1 MAEELQPIC
10 VALGADLASGAPL
23 QELLELAADEQPEVR
38 AAAFASSVALL
49 GAVTAAAR
57 RDSLEPS
64 IRMAVASCTME
75 LETSREAAALH
86 SPISPSVAATA
97 AAAAAAAPPSAN
109 EVVTIAVAEAIPALL
124 AEAASSSSAAAGE
137 AAEGTLREAAL
148 WTGFVR
154 ALCVAPQPAVRV
166 RGARAL
172 PILVSAVGGTA
183 PSLCLAAADVGIR
196 RATWYEG
203 AVHAF
208 TLLLANDADD
218 DVVAAVAGALPPLA
232 SALTGAEDG
241 TAPFA
246 TRRLLLPPLL
256 DLLATAPAAAL
267 DPLLDP
273 FASLLDALTA
283 GEEDVEGARA
293 EIAAQLVAPFRRLD
307 ELFAADWRRLH
318 RLYATAAWAIV
329 EGADPALLHAQLVP
343 VLFERATADGAA
355 APTRELAA
363 ALLCRVLRRLRS
375 AAQRDEI
382 CGRLVRELG
391 RGATARRRLLFAY
404 ACRLLLAVDDDA
416 AAAGKAVGLPPSM
429 ASAACACS
437 RHYFKARGFFD
448 AMLDASRDAVPNVR
462 LQLCALLPA
471 LKRALRLPGDG
482 ARLEKLTHAAVA
494 LKSDGARDVRA
505 AAVEAEAALR
515 LVEVLPEGAPLK
527 AYGNVEEQSSAE
539 ADAARFAE
547 EEAVVRAE
555 QEAAAEKL
563 AEKAA
568 HMRLA
573 EKEPG
578 QKVRASTSFDG
589 VRPRRGSREI
599 PVAPPAQ
606 ASRGRAAA
614 AGRSPWARGASAT
627 DVHLVLEWCDYFTC
641 YVHSEASTHRC
652 RTNHV
657 SALPTGHSRAL
668 ASPRSSLEAVGGAA
682 DEGDDLIFAD
692 QLRQRLHRLRVANA
706 ALAVLRA
713 EDRDRAR
720 LAGAP
725 FLLERPPDLRQ
736 QDRSS

>member
-1 MAEELQPIC
+1 M
-10 VALGADLASGAPL
+10 
-23 QELLELAADEQPEVR
+23 
-38 AAAFASSVALL
+38 
-49 GAVTAAAR
+49 
-57 RDSLEPS
+57 
-64 IRMAVASCTME
+64 
-75 LETSREAAALH
+75 
-86 SPISPSVAATA
+86 
-97 AAAAAAAPPSAN
+97 
-109 EVVTIAVAEAIPALL
+109 
-124 AEAASSSSAAAGE
+124 
-137 AAEGTLREAAL
+137 REAAL

-166 RGARAL
+166 RGAHAL

-208 TLLLANDADD
+208 MLLLANDADD

-318 RLYATAAWAIV
+318 RLYSTAAWAIV
-329 EGADPALLHAQLVP
+329 EGADPTLLHAQLVP

-375 AAQRDEI
+375 AAQRDEL

-416 AAAGKAVGLPPSM
+416 AAVGKAVELPPSM

-527 AYGNVEEQSSAE
+527 AYGNNDERSAAE
-539 ADAARFAE
+539 ADAARYAE

-589 VRPRRGSREI
+589 VSRPRRGSREI

-606 ASRGRAAA
+606 ASRPRRGSREIPV
-614 AGRSPWARGASAT
+614 GSRS
-627 DVHLVLEWCDYFTC
+627 L
-641 YVHSEASTHRC
+641 
-652 RTNHV
+652 
-657 SALPTGHSRAL
+657 GH
-668 ASPRSSLEAVGGAA
+668 
-682 DEGDDLIFAD
+682 
-692 QLRQRLHRLRVANA
+692 
-706 ALAVLRA
+706 
-713 EDRDRAR
+713 
-720 LAGAP
+720 
-725 FLLERPPDLRQ
+725 
-736 QDRSS
+736 